1 MEKKLSKDLN
11 DLIVSVTESDDFKEC
26 IRLKKKMEDSSEI
39 KELVENIKILQKK
52 YVRTDDSDIKEEL
65 DKVQNRLDSIPLYA
79 SYQAKL
85 MEVNRKIDI
94 IKDEL
99 NEYFNNVVNN

>member
-11 DLIVSVTESDDFKEC
+11 DLIASVTESDDFKEC